1 MSPKLDS
8 LAFEDVNDTVRA
20 SIVEVNFAPESHHS
34 LKFHSRDSFLDEV
47 IEIRGKITI
56 SF

>member
-20 SIVEVNFAPESHHS
+20 SIVEVDFAPEFHSH
-34 LKFHSRDSFLDEV
+34 LKLHSRDTSFDE
-47 IEIRGKITI
+47 IIKIGGKITI